1 MQSRVS
7 VRGQTVIPKDIRKA
21 FNITP
26 DKILQWEVTNG
37 RIVVFPVPADPV
49 RASVGILKGKW
60 NFAEFLKER
69 EADRV
74 VERTNDRTD

>member
-1 MQSRVS
+1 MRSRVS

-21 FNITP
+21 FDITP

-37 RIVVFPVPADPV
+37 HIVVFPLPADTV

-60 NFAEFLKER
+60 SFADFLKER
-69 EADRV
+69 EVDRV
-74 VERTNDRTD
+74 EERSRESKP